1 MSRTKTRHFN
11 ASRVARSSFVVQFY
25 FESFTS
31 FFPASH
37 FTAFVL
43 YS

>member
-1 MSRTKTRHFN
+1 MSRTKTCHFN
-11 ASRVARSSFVVQFY
+11 ASRVVQLVQFY

-31 FFPASH
+31 FFPTSH

>member
-1 MSRTKTRHFN
+1 MSRTKTCNFDAFR
-11 ASRVARSSFVVQFY
+11 VVQLVPFY

-37 FTAFVL
+37 LTAFVL

>member
-1 MSRTKTRHFN
+1 MSRTKTCNFD
-11 ASRVARSSFVVQFY
+11 AFRVVHIVLQFY

-37 FTAFVL
+37 LTAFVL